1 MRRRTNTKHNSEAE
15 ASAKERLRLIVD
27 TIPTIIWRKFPDG
40 SADFLNQ
47 RFREYTGLSLQQGL
61 GWGWINAFHPDDC
74 SMEEWRAALTAGKP
88 FVGAGQSSENE
99 MRLRRADCEYQK
111 SGPVHESLMR
121 LLRDTSDQLV

>member
-15 ASAKERLRLIVD
+15 ASAEVRLRRIID

-61 GWGWINAFHPDDC
+61 GWGWINALHPDDC
-74 SMEEWRAALTAGKP
+74 SLESKLYKIT
-88 FVGAGQSSENE
+88 FVAVIGSRCS
-99 MRLRRADCEYQK
+99 MRLMLVAHSVEHKTDSARNSGFVEDSKQVVLDC
-111 SGPVHESLMR
+111 VF
-121 LLRDTSDQLV
+121 T